1 MNRRSNRYKKP
12 KPKTNTTSAKRTSN
26 PRVGRKRGSVDTKK
40 NMDLT
45 AASRGT
51 NTNPRATMQSKTRDK
66 VKTVKT
72 KGGNYGVYKKKSE
85 AAGSFRKAF
94 AKARSAGFKT
104 FTWDGKKYTTKTK

>member
-12 KPKTNTTSAKRTSN
+12 KTNTTTAKRTSN

-72 KGGNYGVYKKKSE
+72 KGGDYAVSYTHLTLPT
-85 AAGSFRKAF
+85 KA
-94 AKARSAGFKT
+94 
-104 FTWDGKKYTTKTK
+104 